1 MATSPAPRLP
11 DAEQYLAWEREAAF
25 KSEYRDGMITAMAG
39 ASERH
44 NLLVSSLAR
53 EIGSALKGT
62 SCRNYISDMRV
73 AVEEGKFYTYPDI
86 TVVCGKPELADSFQD
101 TLVNPVLIIEVLSA
115 STEAYDRGEKFT
127 RYRKLKT
134 LKEVLFISQD
144 RMHAELYRKTD
155 IGWMLQEWE
164 KPEDQIVFETIK
176 TTISLADIYDRVEF
190 TERKDA
196 GE

>member
-1 MATSPAPRLP
+1 MATSPAPSLP

-25 KSEYRDGMITAMAG
+25 KSEYLDGMITAMAG

-44 NLLVSSLAR
+44 VVISTNLLAEFHVR
-53 EIGSALKGT
+53 FKGGP
-62 SCRNYISDMRV
+62 CRVYNSDMRV

-101 TLVNPVLIIEVLSA
+101 TLVNPVLIIEVLSP

-134 LKEVLFISQD
+134 LKEVLFVSQD

-164 KPEDQIVFETIK
+164 KPEDQIAFETI
-176 TTISLADIYDRVEF
+176 TANIPLADIYDRVEF
-190 TERKDA
+190 TELEDA
-196 GE
+196 RE